1 MILISCFSEKQGT
14 CNKTFF
20 LRVTYF
26 IKWPFECKFFSTS
39 DTSSSV
45 WFKVWHVVK
54 VKLVFFKN
62 LTHCEN
68 MNFKSCLSKEH
79 EKCKKKSFHVVTYF
93 ATYFSKVEFF
103 KLWNVLN
110 FFFKLWHILSFQFK
124 LIGMIKFVI

>member
-1 MILISCFSEKQGT
+1 MILISSFSEKQGT
-14 CNKTFF
+14 CNKNLL

-26 IKWPFECKFFSTS
+26 IKWPFECKFFSNS
-39 DTSSSV
+39 DMSSSV
-45 WFKVWHVVK
+45 WFKVWH
-54 VKLVFFKN
+54 LVYVRFFSNSDALWKYE
-62 LTHCEN
+62 LQILPFEGAR
-68 MNFKSCLSKEH
+68 KKQ
-79 EKCKKKSFHVVTYF
+79 KKSFHVVTYF